1 MSANADFRFR
11 PQKNTKF
18 KTLSMKPLQLYAAVT
33 KVRKEE
39 NLVEREPARTSAEQ
53 VIVVG

>member
-1 MSANADFRFR
+1 MQIQTS
-11 PQKNTKF
+11 KNTKF
-18 KTLSMKPLQLYAAVT
+18 ETLSMTPLQLYAAVK

-39 NLVEREPARTSAEQ
+39 SLVEREPARTSAEQ

>member
-1 MSANADFRFR
+1 MQIQTS
-11 PQKNTKF
+11 KNTKF
-18 KTLSMKPLQLYAAVT
+18 ETLSMTPLQLYTAVT